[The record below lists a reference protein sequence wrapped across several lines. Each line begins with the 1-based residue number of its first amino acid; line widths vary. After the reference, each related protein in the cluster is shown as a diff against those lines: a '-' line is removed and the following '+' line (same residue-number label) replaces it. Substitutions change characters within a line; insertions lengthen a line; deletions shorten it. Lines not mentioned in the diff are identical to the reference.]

1 MCVATGIRTINAQ
14 LAKLYRYREAV
25 PISLS
30 TSDTDHTGQQCEV
43 VRDVDFIG
51 GDISPHGDCKT
62 PRKRNHRIMLDA
74 VAVSILTTD
83 ANGWYA
89 GAMASSW
96 MECCEL
102 CNAAGSNG
110 CKAWTYVPAESTC
123 WLKVEPAGS
132 KERLGLVSGTSSSSI
147 LDTGQDTGE
156 RKQQQGGL
164 LSLIRSILVGK
175 EEL

>member
-30 TSDTDHTGQQCEV
+30 TSDTDHTGRQCEV

-83 ANGWYA
+83 ATDGTQEQWHPAGWSVVSFVMPRVQMGARHGLMYLPSPRVGSKSNQWDQKNGWGWCQA
-89 GAMASSW
+89 LLRAPFWTRGKTKGKGNSSR
-96 MECCEL
+96 EDC
-102 CNAAGSNG
+102 
-110 CKAWTYVPAESTC
+110 
-123 WLKVEPAGS
+123 
-132 KERLGLVSGTSSSSI
+132 
-147 LDTGQDTGE
+147 
-156 RKQQQGGL
+156 
-164 LSLIRSILVGK
+164 
-175 EEL
+175 